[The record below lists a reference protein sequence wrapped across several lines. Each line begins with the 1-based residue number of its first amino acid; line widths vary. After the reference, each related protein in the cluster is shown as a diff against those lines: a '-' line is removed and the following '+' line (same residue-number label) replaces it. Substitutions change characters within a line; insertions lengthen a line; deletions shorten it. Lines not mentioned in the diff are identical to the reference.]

1 MGFGGHI
8 LRFRIVI
15 RFLFFELCPPLVRAA
30 GKPKDDKIDQHVYL
44 TPVDISKAH
53 GGRLASDSAVARHIV
68 FFDFLFGTGFGS
80 FSPNQN
86 ANKKSPI
93 PICAPWTIDQSWAL
107 QARRTSRSE

>member
-68 FFDFLFGTGFGS
+68 FSDFLFWDWIRKFL
-80 FSPNQN
+80 PEPKRQ
-86 ANKKSPI
+86 
-93 PICAPWTIDQSWAL
+93 
-107 QARRTSRSE
+107 

>member
-8 LRFRIVI
+8 WRFRIVI

-53 GGRLASDSAVARHIV
+53 GGRLASDSAVVARHIV
-68 FFDFLFGTGFGS
+68 FFDFLFWDWIRKFL
-80 FSPNQN
+80 PEPKRQ
-86 ANKKSPI
+86 
-93 PICAPWTIDQSWAL
+93 
-107 QARRTSRSE
+107 